1 MFLAAGVHFF
11 WQICLGSSLGC
22 HIHIFLQIFYVSC
35 HLSSLNASVWSSSI
49 VGVLSRML
57 CRYLNSVVRGFI
69 CSRCCVV
76 KVFLLQNCILSLK
89 LLWSRA
95 YCMPCLPGELTYLV
109 HSLAELMPS
118 SSVLTDVGWLASSLL
133 LMISFTVLALG
144 CLRKCVTQP
153 TASITSCHPSNL
165 WIMYCETVAS
175 PIPCLIVTISSIR
188 IHLLTGASFS

>member
-1 MFLAAGVHFF
+1 MSLHAVCIFSQSSAF
-11 WQICLGSSLGC
+11 CL
-22 HIHIFLQIFYVSC
+22 Y
-35 HLSSLNASVWSSSI
+35 
-49 VGVLSRML
+49 M
-57 CRYLNSVVRGFI
+57 FI

-76 KVFLLQNCILSLK
+76 KVSLLQNCILSLK

-95 YCMPCLPGELTYLV
+95 YCMPCLLGVLTYLV

-118 SSVLTDVGWLASSLL
+118 LSVLTDVGWLASSLL

-165 WIMYCETVAS
+165 QIMPCEVRNS
-175 PIPCLIVTISSIR
+175 GQSYILPHCNYQFHKNSFINWCL
-188 IHLLTGASFS
+188 FS